1 MTRRAAAVR
10 ARWAAPWVAALLV
23 VGGACGDDGEE
34 VQVGADPGTEEAAT
48 GDDAGNE
55 EAATDDATSDET
67 GTDEAATEDGGGDSG
82 GELPDACALIPRDE
96 LQELLGLT
104 EMQRTDEEAIDGLA
118 FSECVWQT
126 DDVALAGVA
135 VVETSA
141 RYDQRVELAEDEFLM
156 EPEMIDDLGDGAVVA
171 VGVSLESFAATGGRT
186 ATVLSDGYSVEIA
199 LRLDPST
206 STDDVV
212 ALAETVLARL

>member
-1 MTRRAAAVR
+1 VHRSLQRRSRRSGVAVL
-10 ARWAAPWVAALLV
+10 AIALAL
-23 VGGACGDDGEE
+23 GGCGDD
-34 VQVGADPGTEEAAT
+34 
-48 GDDAGNE
+48 
-55 EAATDDATSDET
+55 SDEVEL
-67 GTDEAATEDGGGDSG
+67 GEPTEDTGAAGGDGDGDGDG
-82 GELPDACALIPRDE
+82 GDEPAELPDACALVPRDE
-96 LQELLGLT
+96 LQDLLGPT
-104 EMQRTDEEAIDGLA
+104 EMERTDEEAIDGLA

-171 VGVSLESFAATGGRT
+171 VGVSLETFAATGGRT
-186 ATVLSDGYSVEIA
+186 ATTVVDGYTVEIA
-199 LRLDPST
+199 LRLDPRT

-212 ALAETVLARL
+212 SLAEIVLDRL